1 MKARKYVGADACI
14 RPRVDSSI
22 DPYRTAAAPKPSPL
36 GEGGRGPDEG
46 QVPDNDPLTGNE
58 DELCPHQPPAGG
70 SFSLRAKSRLRRLR
84 SDTRLRAQPLG
95 RSLCRGGAC
104 PARNLPIKA
113 IYKVGE
119 GFIPPVHSL
128 TAANAPGGINASPTN
143 TRSIVEILIE
153 EYHYV
158 RHSLCP

>member
-1 MKARKYVGADACI
+1 MKARQFVGADACI
-14 RPRVDSSI
+14 RPRVDASI

-46 QVPDNDPLTGNE
+46 QASDNDPLTGNE

-70 SFSLRAKSRLRRLR
+70 SFPLRE
-84 SDTRLRAQPLG
+84 
-95 RSLCRGGAC
+95 SLCRGGAC
-104 PARNLPIKA
+104 PARSLPKA